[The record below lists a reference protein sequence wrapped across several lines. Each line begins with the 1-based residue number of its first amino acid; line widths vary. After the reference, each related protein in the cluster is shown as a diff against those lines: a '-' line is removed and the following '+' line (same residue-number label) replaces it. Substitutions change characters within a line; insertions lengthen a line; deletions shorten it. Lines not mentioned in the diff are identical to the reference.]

1 MFPVRNRT
9 PGGPRAGV
17 GRASDRGERQR
28 LEQSAPAPGVAAL
41 GSLFLSPT
49 ASAGMRDA
57 LTVSLLVQVA
67 MVALTVLLSLR
78 PPRTVS

>member
-1 MFPVRNRT
+1 MVRARCRARAVPGRAGAVLRSPEWVFPVRNR
-9 PGGPRAGV
+9 
-17 GRASDRGERQR
+17 
-28 LEQSAPAPGVAAL
+28 APGVAAL

-49 ASAGMRDA
+49 AAAGMRDA